1 MNKPITNKTHQLL
14 LQRVAEKSQ
23 AAVANAIG
31 RDVSTVS
38 RFFSGQGGIHIDE
51 MEDLFDVLGLKIIEC
66 EGDIVSLP
74 KEHFEALRT
83 IARRG
88 I

>member
-1 MNKPITNKTHQLL
+1 MSKPITNRTHQLL
-14 LQRVAEKSQ
+14 LQQVAEKSQ
-23 AAVANAIG
+23 TAVANAIG

-38 RFFSGQGGIHIDE
+38 RFFLGQGGVHIDE
-51 MEDLFDVLGLKIIEC
+51 LEDLMNSLGLKIIEC

-74 KEHFEALRT
+74 REHFEALRV
-83 IARRG
+83 IAKRG